1 MNKLLII
8 GGMLAAAFAGLPGL
22 SLAGDIANIQPIG
35 FSADGKVFGFQEF
48 GIEESGNLPYSNT
61 YFIDTEDGHYLE
73 GTPFHTELTDKDAN
87 LSKARRQNLTAARSQ
102 MDKYDLLTNPGLI
115 AAFNPPTEL
124 GSPSKTIRYT
134 TLATDGP
141 PKAPYTLS
149 LGEMPVPTPK
159 DCSAV
164 DKRVIGFSLQ
174 MIEKEGAPNR
184 QAARQP
190 QPFQP
195 SAHVRS
201 NTGSAARWST
211 SRKPETR
218 SISLSSRPSMRQGTD
233 AGSPFRFI
241 PEHGSP

>member
-1 MNKLLII
+1 MKKRLII
-8 GGMLAAAFAGLPGL
+8 GGIIAAAFAGLPGL

-48 GIEESGNLPYSNT
+48 GIKQSVPYSNT
-61 YFIDTEDGHYLE
+61 YFVDTEDGHYLE
-73 GTPFHTELTDKDAN
+73 GTPFRTELTDKDAN

-159 DCSAV
+159 DCAAI

-184 QAARQP
+184 QAARQVSTVP
-190 QPFQP
+190 AERTCSVEYRIGGAMVYQPEGGNQVHIALVLAFD
-195 SAHVRS
+195 ATR
-201 NTGSAARWST
+201 NGRWIAV
-211 SRKPETR
+211 PVH
-218 SISLSSRPSMRQGTD
+218 P
-233 AGSPFRFI
+233 
-241 PEHGSP
+241 

>member
-1 MNKLLII
+1 MKKRMII

-61 YFIDTEDGHYLE
+61 YFIDTENGHYLE

-124 GSPSKTIRYT
+124 GSPSKTLRYT

-159 DCSAV
+159 DCAAV

-174 MIEKEGAPNR
+174 MIEKEGAPHR
-184 QAARQP
+184 QAARQATAVP
-190 QPFQP
+190 AERVCSVEYRIGGAMVYQQEGGNQVHIALVLAFD
-195 SAHVRS
+195 ADR
-201 NTGSAARWST
+201 NGRWIAV
-211 SRKPETR
+211 PVH
-218 SISLSSRPSMRQGTD
+218 P
-233 AGSPFRFI
+233 
-241 PEHGSP
+241 

>member
-1 MNKLLII
+1 MKKRLII
-8 GGMLAAAFAGLPGL
+8 GGMLAVAFAGLPGL

-73 GTPFHTELTDKDAN
+73 ATPFHTELSDKDAN

-141 PKAPYTLS
+141 PKSPYTLS

-159 DCSAV
+159 DCAAV
-164 DKRVIGFSLQ
+164 NKRVIGFSLQ

-184 QAARQP
+184 QAARQATAVP
-190 QPFQP
+190 AERVCSVEYRIGGAVVYQPEAGNQVHIALVLAFD
-195 SAHVRS
+195 AER
-201 NTGSAARWST
+201 NGRWIAV
-211 SRKPETR
+211 PVH
-218 SISLSSRPSMRQGTD
+218 P
-233 AGSPFRFI
+233 
-241 PEHGSP
+241 